1 MKKIPKFKSGKE
13 ERDFWGKHS
22 FLDFPAEIE
31 EIEPIPVDLKLKSD
45 ILTGKRKRRK
55 VNISIRFDPAEL
67 STIKKVSTQKSVPY
81 QNLIRMWVVENLKKE
96 LQ

>member
-22 FLDFPAEIE
+22 FLDFPGEIE
-31 EIEPIPVDLKLKSD
+31 EMEPLPIDLNLKSD